1 MEEQSSRA
9 DAEQLEPEAIESS
22 GDALRADS
30 SDGASDGDSTPEGS
44 PVEAPAGDAPAE
56 AGDLTESEPTEGASQ
71 SAESTEVE
79 ASEAVEIEAEA
90 GEAAAPTPHRPGQP
104 IELVDES
111 DDEEELAPREWYI
124 IKVQTNREASVRR
137 ALIRRIKMMG
147 LEESFGDIVV
157 PEEKVTEVR
166 GGKKR
171 VVRRKLFPGYVIVH
185 MSLSDDAWHL
195 VRGTSGVG
203 DFTGSGGKP
212 TPMPQ
217 HEVERIIVKEEESE
231 AESPKL
237 QISFAQGDR
246 VKINEGTFD
255 SFEGEVESI
264 DEANGRVTVIINIF
278 GRSTPVELEYWQVE
292 AL

>member
-22 GDALRADS
+22 GDELRADS
-30 SDGASDGDSTPEGS
+30 SDGAGGG
-44 PVEAPAGDAPAE
+44 EAVSETAAAE
-56 AGDLTESEPTEGASQ
+56 T
-71 SAESTEVE
+71 SAEPQSSLEE
-79 ASEAVEIEAEA
+79 ASSAELQLSKSDPSESDDADIEADASESEAEA
-90 GEAAAPTPHRPGQP
+90 IEVAAPKPHRPGQP
-104 IELVDES
+104 IEVVDES
-111 DDEEELAPREWYI
+111 EEQVELAPREWYI

-147 LEESFGDIVV
+147 LEDSFGDIVV

-185 MSLSDDAWHL
+185 MSLGDDAWHL

-212 TPMPQ
+212 TAMPQ
-217 HEVERIIVKEEESE
+217 HEVDRIIVKEEESE

-237 QISFAQGDR
+237 QIAFAQGDR